1 MDDHQRS
8 VTLRVC
14 VSSGVSS
21 ALLSEVL
28 EKECVFCVNESLKF
42 EEVKKKKTV
51 DDQTVVEKIIRRRVF
66 WGDKKHGN

>member
-28 EKECVFCVNESLKF
+28 EKECVFCVNEESLKF

-51 DDQTVVEKIIRRRVF
+51 DDQT
-66 WGDKKHGN
+66 N

>member
-28 EKECVFCVNESLKF
+28 EKECVFCVNEESLKF
-42 EEVKKKKTV
+42 EEVKKKK
-51 DDQTVVEKIIRRRVF
+51 QLMIKQYGSRENNEKTSF
-66 WGDKKHGN
+66 LG